1 VLGGRVHGMID
12 AITAMKG
19 AIEGGQIRPLAVAA
33 RRRLHN
39 FPDLPVVADTFP
51 GFEATGWLALMAP
64 PGTPAP
70 LAGRISAD
78 MRSVLG
84 KPELKKRFEDLGTY
98 MRLTTPDE
106 LNAFIVEQQ
115 QIWRPVIAETAKKI
129 N

>member
-1 VLGGRVHGMID
+1 M
-12 AITAMKG
+12 
-19 AIEGGQIRPLAVAA
+19 PLAA
-33 RRRLHN
+33 
-39 FPDLPVVADTFP
+39 
-51 GFEATGWLALMAP
+51 
-64 PGTPAP
+64 
-70 LAGRISAD
+70 RISAD
-78 MRSVLG
+78 LRTVLA